1 MTDDVRNIR
10 IEDYDY
16 PLTDDRIALHPL
28 EDRDKCR
35 LLHWCAGSGISDR
48 VFCELPD
55 LLPAD
60 SVLVYNNTR
69 VINARLRFR
78 KGETDEGALIQVFC
92 LEPVTPADY
101 ARNFESTHS
110 CSWTCLVGNS
120 KKWKPGLDLT
130 RHLVINGETVVLTAR
145 RDTMASPTVVVFEWD
160 NASLTFSDIIS
171 AAGEIPI
178 PPYLNRSSEESD
190 NRDYQT
196 VFSRIE
202 GSVAAPT
209 AGLHFT
215 SGLLEEIDRRGVQR
229 REVTL
234 HVGAGT
240 FQPVKSDDIGHHPM
254 HAEFIAVGRRLV
266 EELAEWTKPGAGRRP
281 VIAVGTTSVRT
292 LESLYHIGSLMAA
305 GRWDGEVPQWWPYD
319 QDHPQLAPH
328 EALEAVLNNM
338 EGDTLVADTRL
349 IIAPGYRYNIVDGM
363 VTNFHQPKSTLLLLV
378 SAFIAQAG
386 GDGCEWRRLYDHAL
400 ADPSYRF
407 LSYGDACL
415 LLKN

>member
-78 KGETDEGALIQVFC
+78 KGETDEGALIEVFC

-215 SGLLEEIDRRGVQR
+215 SGLLEEIDRRGV
-229 REVTL
+229 
-234 HVGAGT
+234 
-240 FQPVKSDDIGHHPM
+240 
-254 HAEFIAVGRRLV
+254 
-266 EELAEWTKPGAGRRP
+266 
-281 VIAVGTTSVRT
+281 
-292 LESLYHIGSLMAA
+292 
-305 GRWDGEVPQWWPYD
+305 
-319 QDHPQLAPH
+319 
-328 EALEAVLNNM
+328 LEAVLNNM

>member
-1 MTDDVRNIR
+1 MTENVRDIK
-10 IEDYDY
+10 IEDFDY
-16 PLTDDRIALHPL
+16 PLPDGRIALHPL
-28 EDRDKCR
+28 AERDRCKLLVWKAGKGIED
-35 LLHWCAGSGISDR
+35 HVFSD
-48 VFCELPD
+48 LPE

-78 KGETDEGALIQVFC
+78 KGESDEGALIEVFC

-101 ARNFESTHS
+101 AQNFASTQS

-120 KKWKPGLDLT
+120 KKWKPELT
-130 RHLVINGETVVLTAR
+130 LKRTLTIDGKNVTLSAR
-145 RDTMASPTVVVFEWD
+145 RATASSPVTVTFEWSD
-160 NASLTFSDIIS
+160 DAFTFSDIIG

-178 PPYLNRSSEESD
+178 PPYLNRKSEESD
-190 NRDYQT
+190 SRDYQT

-215 SGLLEEIDRRGVQR
+215 PALLEAVDRRGVQR

-240 FQPVKSDDIGHHPM
+240 FQPVKSEDIGHHPM
-254 HAEFIAVGRRLV
+254 HAEFIAVDRNFI
-266 EELAEWTKPGAGRRP
+266 EELAQWTADGRP
-281 VIAVGTTSVRT
+281 IIAVGTTSVRT
-292 LESLYHIGSLMAA
+292 LESLYQIGTLMAA
-305 GRWDGEVPQWWPYD
+305 GRWEGEVPQWWPYD
-319 QDHPQLAPH
+319 PAHPDLSAH
-328 EALEAVLNNM
+328 DALETILANM

-349 IIAPGYRYNIVDGM
+349 IIAPGYRYRIVDGM

-378 SAFIAQAG
+378 SAFIAQAA
-386 GDGCEWRRLYDHAL
+386 GDGREWRRLYDHAL
-400 ADPSYRF
+400 ADEDYRF

-415 LLKN
+415 LMK

>member
-1 MTDDVRNIR
+1 MTDNVRDIK

-16 PLTDDRIALHPL
+16 PLPDNRIALHPL
-28 EDRDKCR
+28 AERDRCKLLVWKAGRGIED
-35 LLHWCAGSGISDR
+35 HVFSD
-48 VFCELPD
+48 LPE

-78 KGETDEGALIQVFC
+78 KGESDEGALIEVFC

-101 ARNFESTHS
+101 AQNFASTHS

-120 KKWKPGLDLT
+120 KKWKPELALRRRLT
-130 RHLVINGETVVLTAR
+130 VNGKSVTLTAR
-145 RDTMASPTVVVFEWD
+145 RATAASPVTVTFEWD
-160 NASLTFSDIIS
+160 DDSLTFSDIIG

-178 PPYLNRSSEESD
+178 PPYLNRNSEESD

-215 SGLLEEIDRRGVQR
+215 PALLEAVDRRGVTR

-240 FQPVKSDDIGHHPM
+240 FQPVKSEDIGHHPM
-254 HAEFIAVGRRLV
+254 HAEFIAVDRNLI
-266 EELAEWTKPGAGRRP
+266 EELAQWTAGHRP

-292 LESLYHIGSLMAA
+292 LESLYQIGTLMAA

-319 QDHPQLAPH
+319 PAHPRLSAH
-328 EALEAVLNNM
+328 EALNTILENM

-349 IIAPGYRYNIVDGM
+349 IIAPGYSYRIVDGM

-378 SAFIAQAG
+378 SAFIAQAA
-386 GDGCEWRRLYDHAL
+386 GDGREWRRLYDHAL
-400 ADPSYRF
+400 AQEDYRF

-415 LLKN
+415 LIK